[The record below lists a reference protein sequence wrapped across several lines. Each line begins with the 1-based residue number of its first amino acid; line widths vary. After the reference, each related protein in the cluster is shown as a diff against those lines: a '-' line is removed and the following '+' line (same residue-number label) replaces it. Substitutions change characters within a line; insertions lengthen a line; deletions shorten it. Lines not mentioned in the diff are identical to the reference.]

1 MSPAQDPLHTI
12 VTLCRQSIGR
22 RAQALALLDAV
33 LRELDVFVEGF
44 SNGWAGQDV
53 EPNGIRQIA
62 AAAGT
67 VIVSLRRQDIDA
79 RLI

>member
-22 RAQALALLDAV
+22 RAQALALLDAG

-44 SNGWAGQDV
+44 SNGWAGRGQ
-53 EPNGIRQIA
+53 
-62 AAAGT
+62 
-67 VIVSLRRQDIDA
+67 
-79 RLI
+79 